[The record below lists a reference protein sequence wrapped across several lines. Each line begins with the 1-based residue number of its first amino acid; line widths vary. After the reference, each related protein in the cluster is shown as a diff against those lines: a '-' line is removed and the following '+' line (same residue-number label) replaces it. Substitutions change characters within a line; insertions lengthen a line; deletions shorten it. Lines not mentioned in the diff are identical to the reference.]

1 MRNTT
6 VDFDVTMRG
15 YDREQVEAHI
25 ARLDAELAASWQ
37 EREKMAQRIKALE
50 RRLEELHLESQAMQ
64 QSVEEPPTLAG
75 LGARMEKILRLA
87 EEEANSHREEAR
99 AEAQQHRAGV
109 EQESAKLRESA
120 EKFAKETRA
129 SAEAEAKK
137 IVDQARSQ
145 AEQARLEADRDAAS
159 TREEAQAHF
168 EAVRARAAQAAADFE
183 TNLARRREQAERDHK
198 SRTEAAE
205 QQLAEMIKRTEQL
218 RLEAEKTR
226 ADADRRARQMI
237 DSAQSEA
244 EELVG
249 EAKAKAERIRLEG
262 ERDLAALLQR
272 REAINAQLKN
282 VRAML
287 ATLSGSPAIDLGD
300 PEPLMAALGEATGK
314 AASDTGTPGS
324 GGGNAAKNTAARQGK
339 DN

>member
-6 VDFDVTMRG
+6 VDFDVQLRG

-50 RRLEELHLESQAMQ
+50 RRLEELHLESQAIQ
-64 QSVEEPPTLAG
+64 QSMDEPPTLAG

-87 EEEANSHREEAR
+87 EEEANSHRDEVR
-99 AEAQQHRAGV
+99 AEAEQHRAGV
-109 EQESAKLRESA
+109 ELESVKLRENA
-120 EKFAKETRA
+120 EKYAKDVRVKA
-129 SAEAEAKK
+129 DAEAKK
-137 IVDQARSQ
+137 IVGQSKGQ
-145 AEQARLEADRDAAS
+145 AEQHRLEAERDASA

-168 EAVRARAAQAAADFE
+168 EAIRARAAQAAADFE
-183 TNLARRREQAERDHK
+183 TNLARRREQAERDH
-198 SRTEAAE
+198 SARTEAAE

-226 ADADRRARQMI
+226 SDADRRARQMI

-249 EAKAKAERIRLEG
+249 EARAKAERLRLEG

-300 PEPLMAALGEATGK
+300 DEPLNLAALGDLTDVGGSSSKSSDSESATKKVTPSPK
-314 AASDTGTPGS
+314 AA
-324 GGGNAAKNTAARQGK
+324 AQ
-339 DN
+339 